1 MPKANT
7 RGAADLPRAVRSC
20 YAYRCMFQ
28 HVIARSE
35 ATWQSASPQESLPGC
50 CCLGEFVMPY
60 VFAEKTAFGSALL
73 RGERIATPRRPKVR
87 HVVAPKSA
95 MPSSGQR
102 PEQGNA
108 PLGLLSPQSVPLCG
122 APWLCR
128 PKARAGQRSLG
139 APLPAKGHPLRGPH
153 ALARNDMLKLGMC
166 QRLQECPAWQ
176 NFPALCAGALPQFAM
191 TGRRLG
197 GAAGKLRRR
206 RETLGEQLPAGN
218 RWVKP

>member
-1 MPKANT
+1 MRQPHLQQVCICFRFVLPQGNGLQTSGRTWLHLQKPGKSLGKCEERCGFAWAAAN
-7 RGAADLPRAVRSC
+7 
-20 YAYRCMFQ
+20 
-28 HVIARSE
+28 
-35 ATWQSASPQESLPGC
+35 LPGIPA
-50 CCLGEFVMPY
+50 GM
-60 VFAEKTAFGSALL
+60 
-73 RGERIATPRRPKVR
+73 RIATPRGSKVR

>member
-1 MPKANT
+1 MAIRISCGRAWRGAVPKANT
-7 RGAADLPRAVRSC
+7 RGAADLPRVVRSC
-20 YAYRCMFQ
+20 YAYRCMFL

-153 ALARNDMLKLGMC
+153 ALARNDMQKIGL
-166 QRLQECPAWQ
+166 
-176 NFPALCAGALPQFAM
+176 
-191 TGRRLG
+191 
-197 GAAGKLRRR
+197 
-206 RETLGEQLPAGN
+206 
-218 RWVKP
+218 

>member
-1 MPKANT
+1 MPEKFLQWIPGCCCLGKSSAT
-7 RGAADLPRAVRSC
+7 TDLPRVVRSC

-35 ATWQSASPQESLPGC
+35 ATWQSASPQENLPGC

-128 PKARAGQRSLG
+128 PKASGGATLPWRSSPRKGCPFAG
-139 APLPAKGHPLRGPH
+139 AP
-153 ALARNDMLKLGMC
+153 ALVRNDMLKEEARL
-166 QRLQECPAWQ
+166 RLQGCGLRCHAEICGGS
-176 NFPALCAGALPQFAM
+176 AGAR
-191 TGRRLG
+191 T
-197 GAAGKLRRR
+197 
-206 RETLGEQLPAGN
+206 
-218 RWVKP
+218 